1 MIKEQLLEI
10 LADQVLPAE
19 LIADCAIK
27 YMSHADIED
36 MLHANEIDV
45 RLGNLLDAMD
55 DGLLS
60 GELIAEAIRYMSDDD
75 VVDMLHVNEIL
86 DLDARLIWFK
96 KERNNNERYNNQ
108 G

>member
-27 YMSHADIED
+27 YMSHADLED
-36 MLHANEIDV
+36 MLHTNEIDI

-60 GELIAEAIRYMSDDD
+60 GELIAECAIRYMSDDD

-86 DLDARLIWFK
+86 DLDASLIWS
-96 KERNNNERYNNQ
+96 
-108 G
+108 